1 LTVANDAAELRDAE
15 KPLWVALSKP
25 LISVLEMVG
34 SVIQLTSE
42 SVVWL
47 IRPPYRIG
55 QLLNAMEFI
64 GVGSVFIVALTGVFS
79 GMVLALQ
86 TTYSLRSFGA
96 EGVVGQVVAVSLT
109 REIAPVF
116 AALMVAARAGSA
128 MAAELGNMRITEQID
143 ALVTMAVS
151 PVQYLL
157 SPRLLAA
164 VLTVPLLCVL
174 YTCVG
179 MAGAWLVAVKW
190 LGVDPGVFIVNIER
204 HLLPSDYFMGLIKAA
219 VFGFLIA
226 AISCTR
232 GFYASGGARGVG
244 EATTQA
250 VVHSAVS
257 ILIANYLLTSLL
269 LGNNG

>member
-1 LTVANDAAELRDAE
+1 MADAE
-15 KPLWVALSKP
+15 PSEAESPPLWAAVSKP
-25 LISVLEMVG
+25 FISVLEMVG

-42 SVVWL
+42 TLVWL
-47 IRPPYRIG
+47 IRPPYRVG
-55 QLLNAMEFI
+55 QLLSAMEFI

-86 TTYSLRSFGA
+86 TTYSLRAFGA

-179 MAGAWLVAVKW
+179 MAGAYLVAVKW
-190 LGVDPGVFIVNIER
+190 LGVDPGVFIGNIER

-232 GFYASGGARGVG
+232 GFNASGGARGVG

-257 ILIANYLLTSLL
+257 ILIANYVLTSLL